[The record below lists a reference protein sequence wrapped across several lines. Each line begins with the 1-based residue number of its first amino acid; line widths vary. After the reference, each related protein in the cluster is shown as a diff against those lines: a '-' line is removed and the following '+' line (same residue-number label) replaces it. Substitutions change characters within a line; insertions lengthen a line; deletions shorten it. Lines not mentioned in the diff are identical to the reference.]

1 MTNSIK
7 ESTMYLF
14 ADSISD
20 PKIVANPEATEKPWP
35 LL

>member
-7 ESTMYLF
+7 ESTLYLF

-20 PKIVANPEATEKPWP
+20 PEVVANPEATEK
-35 LL
+35 LF